1 MPRRTFACGK
11 ESLIPDATI
20 HRTAACGS
28 APHLS
33 LFQTAHGLRAARA
46 FRKRFAIFG
55 PRSGVLMARRKQCT
69 GAMAAVFALVFLFVL
84 AAGGLLLKVFVAEAT
99 PGSVLAMITFMGLG
113 SGVFLG
119 LFKMSR
125 GWESEAP

>member
-1 MPRRTFACGK
+1 
-11 ESLIPDATI
+11 
-20 HRTAACGS
+20 
-28 APHLS
+28 
-33 LFQTAHGLRAARA
+33 
-46 FRKRFAIFG
+46 
-55 PRSGVLMARRKQCT
+55 
-69 GAMAAVFALVFLFVL
+69 MAAVFALVFLFVL